1 MGGVNSNFGGENKS
15 SLILVHFLPLVQIE
29 PNFAMNKK
37 NTFAIIKMYA
47 FFKKIPFK

>member
-37 NTFAIIKMYA
+37 KYFCNYKNVRIF
-47 FFKKIPFK
+47 